1 MKWNGEGKEF
11 IGFGLV
17 KVMQINKREGV
28 FVNWGGLGV
37 SLGHLAGYD
46 DERGV
51 GISWKRYFGREAF
64 NEERERMI
72 K

>member
-28 FVNWGGLGV
+28 FVNWG
-37 SLGHLAGYD
+37 D
-46 DERGV
+46 
-51 GISWKRYFGREAF
+51 
-64 NEERERMI
+64 
-72 K
+72 